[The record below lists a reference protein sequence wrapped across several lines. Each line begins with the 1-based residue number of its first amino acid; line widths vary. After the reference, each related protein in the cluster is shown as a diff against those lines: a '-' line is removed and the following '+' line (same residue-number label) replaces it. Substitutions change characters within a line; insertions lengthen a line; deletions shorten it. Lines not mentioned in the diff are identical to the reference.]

1 MHTRVTCATRGRGC
15 MGCPDRASSVWRD
28 LPPEQVAALDRAKVA
43 SVYRPGEVIHHQGT
57 ACFGLHCVQRG
68 TVALRRV
75 DRRGDGAIDRLVHG
89 GQVLGLAT
97 LFGGETYS
105 QSAVALT
112 PTEVC
117 FVERSCVLRVLD
129 ESPAA
134 GRRLLRRLGED
145 LRAADEERLRAATR
159 TVRERV
165 ARLVL
170 DFADRYGVEA
180 PDGALRFELPLA
192 RQDMAA
198 LLCVRAE
205 SVARA
210 VRALSDEGVARF
222 DGRDVT
228 VPALDQL
235 LAVLPEGD

>member
-1 MHTRVTCATRGRGC
+1 MTTRVTCATRGKGC
-15 MGCPDRASSVWRD
+15 MGCPDRAQSVWRD
-28 LPPEQVAALDRAKVA
+28 LPPDQVAALDRAKVA
-43 SVYRPGEVIHHQGT
+43 SVYSPGEVIHHQGT
-57 ACFGLHCVQRG
+57 ACLGLHCVQRG

-75 DRRGDGAIDRLVHG
+75 DRRGDGTIDRLVHG
-89 GQVLGLAT
+89 GEALGLAT
-97 LFGGETYS
+97 LFSGETYS

-112 PTEVC
+112 PTQVC

-129 ESPAA
+129 EAPAV

-165 ARLVL
+165 ARLLLELV
-170 DFADRYGVEA
+170 DRLGEEGA
-180 PDGALRFELPLA
+180 DGALGLTLPLA

-210 VRALSDEGVARF
+210 VRALEVDGVARF
-222 DGRDVT
+222 AGRQVT
-228 VPALDQL
+228 IPSLERL
-235 LAVLPEGD
+235 LAELPQGE